1 MIPEYFI
8 DKIGNISVQGPVI
21 SFDLGRMVVSQSDNK
36 TYDFKKRAAVT
47 LTGQN
52 FLALVN
58 SLNQTVKAISEKEKS
73 KQDPK
78 AKQDPLE
85 SSSKK
90 KTSTTQ

>member
-8 DKIGNISVQGPVI
+8 DRIGNISVQGPVV
-21 SFDLGRMVVSQSDNK
+21 SLDLGRMVPSQADKK
-36 TYDFKKRAAVT
+36 TYDFEKRATIT

-58 SLNQTVKAISEKEKS
+58 SLNQTVKAISEKEK
-73 KQDPK
+73 
-78 AKQDPLE
+78 AKQDPVE

-90 KTSTTQ
+90 KLSTTQ

>member
-58 SLNQTVKAISEKEKS
+58 SLNQTVKAISVLPVRLPS
-73 KQDPK
+73 L
-78 AKQDPLE
+78 LE
-85 SSSKK
+85 PVAESANP
-90 KTSTTQ
+90 